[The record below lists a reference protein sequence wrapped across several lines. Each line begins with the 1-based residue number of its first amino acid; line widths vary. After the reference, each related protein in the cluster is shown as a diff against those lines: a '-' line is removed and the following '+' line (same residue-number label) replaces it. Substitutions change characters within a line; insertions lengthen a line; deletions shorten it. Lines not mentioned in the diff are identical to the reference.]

1 MNRIQYLLTGLIALT
16 LVLQGC
22 DADPTKRE
30 KHGDDRIEDAA
41 LAAAA
46 AGGDAE
52 AASAAV
58 PIKELKVRYWEDASR
73 VFLQRNGQDEAVAQ
87 LRLPDL
93 DFDAAYGRIFHD
105 GKEGAKFDVKE
116 RRGKFTR
123 VTIKKGIE
131 YRVKIYLHKDGKYV
145 ARADSPELVVGDIFI
160 VAGQSNSTNSGSG
173 KTSSKTDGAFM
184 FTGET
189 FKKAEDPYYTTEDGS
204 YGSSPW
210 PNFSDFYYQG
220 TGVPVAVYSIGHGQT
235 YVSEW
240 TAGGKYYPRLEK
252 AVKLFGKNGFRAFLW
267 HQGESDVWRGTKY
280 WDYFNAM
287 NYMILGLRNTIGWGD
302 MPVFVANTSYPG
314 KTGYNSLCS
323 SLGGYPACVGK
334 IASNQQHVITGQQYA
349 WTLHNVFP
357 GSNTDALWEDKF
369 RDIGGY
375 DVHMNETGQ
384 YHHGWRWYDAVKQK
398 LPKIP

>member
-1 MNRIQYLLTGLIALT
+1 MNRFQYLLTALIALT
-16 LVLQGC
+16 LLLQGC
-22 DADPTKRE
+22 DVDPTQRE
-30 KHGDDRIEDAA
+30 RHGDDRIEDAA
-41 LAAAA
+41 SAVAA

-52 AASAAV
+52 AATASV
-58 PIKELKVRYWEDASR
+58 PVKDVKVRFWEDATK
-73 VFLQRNGQDEAVAQ
+73 VFLQRNGDDEAELQ

-93 DFDAAYGRIFHD
+93 DFDSAYGRIFHD
-105 GKEGAKFDVKE
+105 DKEGAKFDVKE
-116 RRGKFTR
+116 GRGKFTK
-123 VTIKKGIE
+123 VKIKKGIG
-131 YRVKIYLHKDGKYV
+131 YRIKFYLHKDGKYV
-145 ARADSPELVVGDIFI
+145 ARGDSPQIIVGDIFI
-160 VAGQSNSTNSGSG
+160 VAGQSNSSNAGRG

-184 FTGET
+184 FTGTT

-235 YVSEW
+235 TVSQW
-240 TAGGKYYPRLEK
+240 TAGGQYYPRLEK
-252 AVKLFGKNGFRAFLW
+252 AVKRFGKNGFRAFLW
-267 HQGESDVWRGTKY
+267 HQGESDVWIGTRY

-287 NYMILGLRNTIGWGD
+287 NYMIVGLRNTIGWGD

-314 KTGYNSLCS
+314 KTGYTQLCNT
-323 SLGGYPACVGK
+323 LGGPSKCVNR
-334 IASNQQHVITGQQYA
+334 IADNQNHVIVGQQYT

-357 GSNTDALWEDKF
+357 GSNTDALWADQF

-375 DVHMNETGQ
+375 DVHMNENGQ
-384 YHHGWRWYDAVKQK
+384 YHHGWRWYETVKK